1 MGWDS
6 THVGWG
12 RHIDGMGHHRDGMG
26 TSQRWDGDTAL
37 MGWDTTQMGCHP
49 HIPQS
54 LLAASRCAVP
64 SLPTTGQPSLSF
76 NEDK

>member
-1 MGWDS
+1 M
-6 THVGWG
+6 
-12 RHIDGMGHHRDGMG
+12 
-26 TSQRWDGDTAL
+26 DGDTAL

-49 HIPQS
+49 HIPRS